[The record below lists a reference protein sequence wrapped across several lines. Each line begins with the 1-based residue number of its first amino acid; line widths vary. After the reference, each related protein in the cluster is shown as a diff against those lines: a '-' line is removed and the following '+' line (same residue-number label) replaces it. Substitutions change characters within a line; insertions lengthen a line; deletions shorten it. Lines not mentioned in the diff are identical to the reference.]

1 MSKRTVLLHTC
12 CAPCISS
19 VQERLESE
27 YAVVSFYYN
36 PNIAPAAEYRRRLEE
51 LRRFSLIK
59 QFPLV
64 EGCYSSREW
73 ISAVKA
79 HRFQGERSPR
89 CWACYRL
96 RLAETFRQAIKMDI
110 DLVTTV
116 LSVSPHKD
124 ASMINQIGHDLAKEF
139 GIEFLE
145 SDFKKKGGF
154 LRSVELSR
162 EYGFYRQAYCGCV
175 YSMNGLY
182 NSGVR

>member
-36 PNIAPAAEYRRRLEE
+36 PNIAPLAEYKRRLDE

-59 QFPLV
+59 QFHLV
-64 EGCYSSREW
+64 EGSYDSRGW

-79 HRFQGERSPR
+79 DRFLGERSPR
-89 CWACYRL
+89 CWACYRF
-96 RLAETFRQAIKMDI
+96 RLAGTFRQAKEMDI

-124 ASMINQIGHDLAKEF
+124 ASMINQIGRELSAQF
-139 GIEFLE
+139 GIEYLDA
-145 SDFKKKGGF
+145 DFKKKGGF

-162 EYGFYRQAYCGCV
+162 EYGFYRQTYCGCV

-182 NSGVR
+182 NSGVK